1 MAVNQDCIMR
11 RIIAVLYCI
20 YLPWQLFA
28 QTTSAVQPKAASPE
42 ILIPVV
48 VHLISYGNPE
58 TVSNEQV
65 QAQIAALNRDYSAE
79 NADRL
84 NAPAYFLDKVA
95 NCGIRFE
102 LAKVDPAGRATTG
115 IIRKSTSIANFTLDN
130 KVKFSAQGGDDAWP
144 RDHYLNIWVAP
155 LFSAI
160 DGYSSN
166 PGDKPEI
173 DGVVI
178 SERVF
183 GVNPNAGGYSKGRVA
198 VHEVGHWLGLKHIWG
213 DSYCGDDGVED
224 TPQQTS
230 YHRGCPSGIQVSC
243 GSPVTGDMY
252 MNYMDLTDDACRYMF
267 TEGQKAKMRSIF
279 QPGQA
284 RNALLASKAM
294 GPEGTPIDLSW
305 NHGGQPAALPASLS
319 VYPVPATT
327 TLRVDLG
334 AADLNTGNTSR
345 KLVIYN
351 MVGQVM
357 LTVPV
362 GGKVTQVNISSLQ
375 NGQYL
380 LKLDQSGLAAARFV
394 KITANTQ

>member
-1 MAVNQDCIMR
+1 MAVNQDFIMR
-11 RIIAVLYCI
+11 RIIAVLYC
-20 YLPWQLFA
+20 LCFNFQLFA

-48 VHLISYGNPE
+48 VHIISYGNRQIV
-58 TVSNEQV
+58 TDEQV
-65 QAQIAALNRDYSAE
+65 NAQIAALNRDYNAE

-84 NAPAYFLDKVA
+84 NAPVYFQDKVA

-102 LAKVDPAGRATTG
+102 LAKVDPAGRATSG
-115 IIRKSTSIANFTLDN
+115 IVRKSTSIENFSLDN
-130 KVKFSAQGGDDAWP
+130 KVKFSAKGGDDAWP
-144 RDHYLNIWVAP
+144 RDHYLNLWVAP

-160 DGYSSN
+160 EGYSSN
-166 PGDKPEI
+166 PGDKAEI

-183 GVNPNAGGYSKGRVA
+183 GPNPGAGGYTLGRVA

-213 DSYCGDDGVED
+213 DTYCGDDGIDD

-230 YHRGCPSGIQVSC
+230 YHRGCPSGIQLSC
-243 GSPVTGDMY
+243 GNTTTGDMY
-252 MNYMDLTDDACRYMF
+252 MNFMDLTDDACRYMF
-267 TEGQKAKMRSIF
+267 TEGQKAKMRSLF
-279 QPGQA
+279 QPGEA
-284 RNALLASKAM
+284 RYALLASKAM
-294 GPEGTPIDLSW
+294 GPVGSPIDASW
-305 NHGGQPAALPASLS
+305 NHGIQPAVSPASIV

-334 AADLNTGNTSR
+334 PGDFNTGASTR
-345 KLVIYN
+345 RLVVYN
-351 MVGQVM
+351 LVGQVM
-357 LTVPV
+357 LTAPV
-362 GGKVTQVNISSLQ
+362 GGKITQLNISSLQ

-380 LKLDQSGLAAARFV
+380 LKLEQSTLPAVKFV